1 LCAFRLAELCV
12 EAGLRPGF
20 LQHVQCDNASAAP
33 LVEDPRIAVLSF
45 TGSARVGWALQARAG
60 RKRVLLELGGN
71 AAVIV
76 EETADLR
83 ATAQRIAVASNAYA
97 GQTCIS
103 VQRVLVKRTLLEP
116 LRAALDEAVAALAVG
131 DPSDEKTVV

>member
-1 LCAFRLAELCV
+1 
-12 EAGLRPGF
+12 
-20 LQHVQCDNASAAP
+20 
-33 LVEDPRIAVLSF
+33 
-45 TGSARVGWALQARAG
+45 ALQARAG

-131 DPSDEKTVV
+131 DPSDEKTVVGPVIDDAAATRIESWVASAVAAGAKPRG

>member
-1 LCAFRLAELCV
+1 PAGVVAAITPFNFPLNLVVHKVAPAIAAGCPVVLKPAPQAPLCAFRLAELCV

-20 LQHVQCDNASAAP
+20 LQLVQCDNASAAP

-76 EETADLR
+76 EETAD
-83 ATAQRIAVASNAYA
+83 
-97 GQTCIS
+97 
-103 VQRVLVKRTLLEP
+103 
-116 LRAALDEAVAALAVG
+116 
-131 DPSDEKTVV
+131 